1 MTIINVRFFF
11 LKLFDATKIYD
22 IILTILLTLAM
33 EKLNCQ
39 LKFKERSVGKL
50 YQKVVIARERVV
62 KLSTINIKRRSN

>member
-1 MTIINVRFFF
+1 MFGFF

-50 YQKVVIARERVV
+50 YQKLVIARESR
-62 KLSTINIKRRSN
+62 KTIDD